1 MPFNFTKLIQPAAL
15 SAGLMLASF
24 GAAHAADTGI
34 YGNWVTERIQ
44 GHKVSAKVKSTLD
57 IAKDGNISG
66 NAGCNQ
72 YMGGMEIKGD
82 KIKVLP
88 GGATLMAC
96 PPAMMKQD
104 SQFHGALGK
113 VTGWKITKGK
123 LILTD
128 GKNREVLRLK
138 RA

>member
-1 MPFNFTKLIQPAAL
+1 MPFKLTKLIQPAAL
-15 SAGLMLASF
+15 SAGIMLASF
-24 GAAHAADTGI
+24 GAAHAANTGI
-34 YGNWVTERIQ
+34 YGNWITERIQ
-44 GHKVSAKVKSTLD
+44 GHKVSAKIKSTLD

-72 YMGGMEIKGD
+72 YMGGMEITGD

-96 PPAMMKQD
+96 PPALMKQD
-104 SQFHGALGK
+104 SQFHGALGT
-113 VTGWKITKGK
+113 VTGWKISNGK
-123 LILTD
+123 LILMNA
-128 GKNREVLRLK
+128 KKREVLRLK

>member
-15 SAGLMLASF
+15 SAGLLLTSF
-24 GAAHAADTGI
+24 GAAQAAETGI
-34 YGNWVTERIQ
+34 YGNWVAERIQ
-44 GHKVSAKVKSTLD
+44 GQKVSAKVPSTLD

-72 YMGGMEIKGD
+72 YMGGMEIKGET
-82 KIKVLP
+82 IKVQP
-88 GGATLMAC
+88 AGSTRMAC
-96 PPAMMKQD
+96 PPAQMQQD
-104 SQFHGALGK
+104 SKFHAALGT
-113 VTGWKITKGK
+113 VTSWKISKGK

-128 GKNREVLRLK
+128 AKKREVLRLK

>member
-1 MPFNFTKLIQPAAL
+1 MPFKLTKLIQPAAL
-15 SAGLMLASF
+15 SAGIMLASF
-24 GAAHAADTGI
+24 GAAHAANTGI
-34 YGNWVTERIQ
+34 YGNWITERIQ
-44 GHKVSAKVKSTLD
+44 GHKVSAKIKSTLD

-96 PPAMMKQD
+96 PPALMKQD
-104 SQFHGALGK
+104 SQFHGALGT
-113 VTGWKITKGK
+113 VTGWKISNGK
-123 LILTD
+123 LILMNA
-128 GKNREVLRLK
+128 KKREVLRLK

>member
-1 MPFNFTKLIQPAAL
+1 MPFNFTKLINPVAL
-15 SAGLMLASF
+15 SATLMLASF
-24 GAAHAADTGI
+24 GATHAAETGI

-44 GHKVSAKVKSTLD
+44 GHKVSGKIQSTLD

-66 NAGCNQ
+66 SGGCNR
-72 YMGGMEIKGD
+72 YMGGMEIKGE

-104 SQFHGALGK
+104 SQFHAALGM
-113 VTGWKITKGK
+113 VTSWKIRNGK
-123 LILTD
+123 LILVD
-128 GKNREVLRLK
+128 SKNREILRLK